1 MIIDVVINYAIVHRL
16 HFTFL
21 TESGE
26 LSEYMHEAMLFSNRD
41 SANDYI
47 WELDYPLNFH
57 SIKIQTEYT
66 IGGI

>member
-1 MIIDVVINYAIVHRL
+1 MMIDVVINYAIINRL

-26 LSEYMHEAMLFSNRD
+26 LSEYAQDAMLFSNRG
-41 SANDYI
+41 SADDYI
-47 WELDYPLNFH
+47 DELDYPLSFH